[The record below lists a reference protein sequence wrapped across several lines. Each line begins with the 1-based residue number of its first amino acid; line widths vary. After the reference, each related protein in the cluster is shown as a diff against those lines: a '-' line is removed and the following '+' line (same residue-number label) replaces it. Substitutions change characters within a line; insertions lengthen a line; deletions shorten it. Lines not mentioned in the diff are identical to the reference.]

1 VPATERALTSVL
13 LPSSVVL
20 STTSPAGIAAEM
32 LKFDCMFMIL
42 LRVRPQASTKPHRK

>member
-1 VPATERALTSVL
+1 VLATECALASIVS
-13 LPSSVVL
+13 PSSVVL